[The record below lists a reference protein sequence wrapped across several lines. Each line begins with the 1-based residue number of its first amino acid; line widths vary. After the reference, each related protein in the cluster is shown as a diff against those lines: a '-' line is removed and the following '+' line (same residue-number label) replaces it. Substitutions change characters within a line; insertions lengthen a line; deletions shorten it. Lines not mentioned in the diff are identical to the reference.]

1 MQTSVWHGELQ
12 MMIRKLGRGL
22 KPWILAAR
30 PKTLPA
36 AVIPVLVGA
45 AFAWRDGFF
54 HGPGGVICLAF
65 ALLVQVGTN
74 YANDAFDFLRGADR
88 EDRLGP
94 RRAVA
99 SGMVSPRAMVAGT
112 VAVFLAA
119 FLVGLV
125 LVAYRGPELLV
136 VGIASILFGFAYTGG
151 PFPLAYRGLGD
162 LFVLV
167 FFGLVAVGGTY
178 YVMSGIV
185 SGEVLVAA
193 IPIGLLATNILV
205 VNNYRD
211 VEADAR
217 AGKRTLVVRF
227 GRRFARRQYIVSLA
241 VAFFVPLGLAWFR
254 NAGWMA
260 LPLLAIPLG
269 VRAVRRL
276 SPERSA
282 DELNGLLATSA
293 GILLVYGV
301 LLSVGVLL

>member
-1 MQTSVWHGELQ
+1 MPDIENKLR
-12 MMIRKLGRGL
+12 RKCFAGIH
-22 KPWILAAR
+22 PWLMATR

-36 AVIPVLVGA
+36 AVIPVLVGT

-54 HGPGGVICLAF
+54 YGPALAVCLAF

-74 YANDAFDFLRGADR
+74 YANDAFDFLHGADR
-88 EDRLGP
+88 EDRQGP
-94 RRAVA
+94 RRAVV
-99 SGMVSPRAMVAGT
+99 SGMVSARAMVVGT
-112 VAVFLAA
+112 FAVFLTA
-119 FLVGLV
+119 FLVGLI

-162 LFVLV
+162 VFVLG

-193 IPIGLLATNILV
+193 VPIGLLATNILV

-211 VEADAR
+211 MDTDAR

-227 GRRFARRQYIVSLA
+227 GRAFARRQYIVSLTL
-241 VAFFVPLGLAWFR
+241 AFLVPLGLAWFKG
-254 NAGWMA
+254 AGWVA
-260 LPLLAIPLG
+260 LPLLSIPLG
-269 VRAVRRL
+269 IWAARRL
-276 SPERSA
+276 DPERSA
-282 DELNGLLATSA
+282 NELNGLLATSA
-293 GILLVYGV
+293 GLLIVYGI
-301 LLSVGVLL
+301 LFSVGVVL

>member
-1 MQTSVWHGELQ
+1 MDKVPGG
-12 MMIRKLGRGL
+12 LG
-22 KPWILAAR
+22 PWFMAAR

-54 HGPGGVICLAF
+54 HPPGFVVCLAF

-74 YANDAFDFLRGADR
+74 YANDAFDFLRGADG

-136 VGIASILFGFAYTGG
+136 VGIASILFGFTYTGG

-178 YVMSGIV
+178 YVMSGVV
-185 SGEVLVAA
+185 SGETLVAA
-193 IPIGLLATNILV
+193 VPIGLLATNILV
-205 VNNYRD
+205 VNNFRD
-211 VEADAR
+211 METDAR

-227 GRRFARRQYIVSLA
+227 GRTFARRQYIASLA
-241 VAFFVPLGLAWFR
+241 VAFLVPPGLAYFGD
-254 NAGWMA
+254 AGWMT
-260 LPLLAIPLG
+260 LPLLAIPMG
-269 VRAVRRL
+269 VRAARRL
-276 SPERSA
+276 SPERTA
-282 DELNGLLATSA
+282 DELNGLLATNA
-293 GILLVYGV
+293 GILIVYGV
-301 LLSVGVLL
+301 LLSIGVML

>member
-1 MQTSVWHGELQ
+1 METEDDRRSVSGIGAWV
-12 MMIRKLGRGL
+12 
-22 KPWILAAR
+22 LAAR

-45 AFAWRDGFF
+45 AFAGRDGFF
-54 HGPGGVICLAF
+54 HGPGFFICLAF

-99 SGMVSPRAMVAGT
+99 SGMVSPRAMVVGT

-119 FLVGLV
+119 FLVGLI

-178 YVMSGIV
+178 YVMSGLV

-193 IPIGLLATNILV
+193 VPIGLLATNILV
-205 VNNYRD
+205 VNNFRD
-211 VEADAR
+211 METDAR

-227 GRRFARRQYIVSLA
+227 GRTFARRQYIVSLA
-241 VAFFVPLGLAWFR
+241 VTFLVPLGLMWYR
-254 NAGWMA
+254 DAGWMA
-260 LPLLAIPLG
+260 LPLLAIPMG
-269 VRAVRRL
+269 VWAVRRL

-282 DELNGLLATSA
+282 DELNGLLAASA
-293 GILLVYGV
+293 GILIFYGV

>member
-1 MQTSVWHGELQ
+1 METEDDRRSVSGIGAWV
-12 MMIRKLGRGL
+12 
-22 KPWILAAR
+22 LAAR

-45 AFAWRDGFF
+45 AFAGRDGFF
-54 HGPGGVICLAF
+54 HGPGFFICLAF

-99 SGMVSPRAMVAGT
+99 SGMVSPRAMVVGT

-119 FLVGLV
+119 FLVGLI

-178 YVMSGIV
+178 YVMSGLV

-193 IPIGLLATNILV
+193 VPIGLLATNILV
-205 VNNYRD
+205 VNNFRD
-211 VEADAR
+211 METDAR

-227 GRRFARRQYIVSLA
+227 GRTFARRQYIVSLA
-241 VAFFVPLGLAWFR
+241 VTFLVPLGLMWYR
-254 NAGWMA
+254 DAGWMA
-260 LPLLAIPLG
+260 LPLLAIPMG

-282 DELNGLLATSA
+282 DELNGLLAASA
-293 GILLVYGV
+293 GILIFYGV